1 MSIGGPGGV
10 KAGMDRAASTALLA
24 ASTAF
29 LFVPLADELAPA
41 PELQPTAAPPRATA
55 ATPPIARRPPPRM
68 SARRVSAGPWVGR
81 PSVVPNARGCPWV
94 PSLVVTVL
102 GLGLGSRASR
112 DAVDELEELVAGSN
126 EHCRSRLLHSFHI
139 PGRHSVV
146 PFPVVAEREQQVLL
160 RAADEDRGVAQ

>member
-41 PELQPTAAPPRATA
+41 PELQPTAAPP
-55 ATPPIARRPPPRM
+55 M
-68 SARRVSAGPWVGR
+68 GARRVSAGPWVGR

-126 EHCRSRLLHSFHI
+126 EHCRSRLLHSVHI